1 MTKSTGI
8 FVVKKTNKKHTETIE
23 KKIWINGAPIK
34 RKWHRTQVWGSN
46 NKQEG
51 LGEAQQRAKPYNF
64 PPRGLKKKG
73 GMTTASSPTI
83 LNKVKLASTPPQA

>member
-23 KKIWINGAPIK
+23 KKIWINDAPIK

-64 PPRGLKKKG
+64 PPRGLKTARVWG
-73 GMTTASSPTI
+73 VSRTASTNSHPCSI
-83 LNKVKLASTPPQA
+83 LK